1 MSRLRQRFAKVLE
14 RIEVTL
20 EDPLDMAELASSA
33 SCSMFHFQRQFSA
46 FVGVSVSD
54 YSRLLRL
61 KRAGQQLA
69 FRRNLSI
76 TDIAFDAGYE
86 NLESFSRAFKR
97 IFGQRPSEF
106 RIAADW
112 TLWHQTYDPLI
123 ELKGSFMP
131 EDKIAPDNVRIIEFP
146 ETLVAALEHKGPQA
160 GLTAS
165 AQKFIAWRRELGLSP
180 ARSAT
185 FNILY
190 DDPKTTAPAEFR
202 FDFCCEVTAPM
213 SQNASG
219 VMTKTIPGGLCAVLR
234 HQGSLD
240 FAEGKIRS
248 LYRDW
253 LPESGHEL
261 RDFPLFV
268 KRLTFFPDVPEHEA
282 EAEIF
287 LPLQ

>member
-1 MSRLRQRFAKVLE
+1 MNKLRRRFAKVLD

-20 EDPLDMAELASSA
+20 EQPLDMAALASSA
-33 SCSMFHFQRQFSA
+33 SCSVFHFQRQFSA
-46 FVGVSVSD
+46 FVGLSVSD

-69 FRRNLSI
+69 FRETLSV
-76 TDIAFDAGYE
+76 TEIAFDAGYE

-97 IFGQRPSEF
+97 TFGQSPSEF
-106 RIAADW
+106 RKAADW

-131 EDKIAPDNVRIIEFP
+131 EDKVIPDDIQIVEFP

-160 GLTAS
+160 GLTTS
-165 AQKFIAWRRELGLSP
+165 ARKFIAWRKEQGLSP
-180 ARSAT
+180 AKSAT

-202 FDFCCEVTAPM
+202 FDFCCEITTPV

-219 VMTKTIPGGLCAVLR
+219 LVTKTIPRGPCAVLR

-268 KRLTFFPDVPEHEA
+268 KRLTFYPDVPEHEA
-282 EAEIF
+282 EADIF

>member
-1 MSRLRQRFAKVLE
+1 MNRLRQRFARVLE
-14 RIEVTL
+14 RIEITL
-20 EDPLDMAELASSA
+20 EEPLDMAALASSA

-46 FVGVSVSD
+46 FAGLSVSD

-69 FRRNLSI
+69 FRQNLPI

-97 IFGQRPSEF
+97 TFGQSPSEF
-106 RIAADW
+106 RKAADW
-112 TLWHQTYDPLI
+112 SLWHQTYDPLI

-131 EDKIAPDNVRIIEFP
+131 EDIIAPDSVQIVEFP
-146 ETLVAALEHKGPQA
+146 KTLIAVLEHKGPQA

-165 AQKFIAWRRELGLSP
+165 ARKFVAWRKELGLSP
-180 ARSAT
+180 AKSAT

-190 DDPKTTAPAEFR
+190 DDPKTTNPEEFR
-202 FDFCCEVTAPM
+202 FDFCCEVTAPV
-213 SQNASG
+213 SQNAAG
-219 VMTKTIPGGLCAVLR
+219 VVTKTIPGGPCAILH

-253 LPESGHEL
+253 QPESGREL

-268 KRLTFFPDVPEHEA
+268 KRLTFYPDVPEHEA
-282 EAEIF
+282 EAKIF
-287 LPLQ
+287 LPLR